1 MTPNPRSHRAGSS
14 PLRALRSSVAS
25 AAKTALFRTGS
36 CAMLRRL
43 APSRR
48 VGILRYHAICGEEG
62 YDYASPSIC
71 ISPDA
76 FKAHVQYL
84 AAHYQV
90 LPLEEVVR
98 RFAEHRSLPGNA
110 IAITFD
116 DGYADNLQA
125 ARVLYAHGLT
135 ATFFLTAGC
144 LAGEAP
150 FWVAEVRHQILHAPN
165 GPLRLET
172 PEGAVALMLDDS
184 PSREIAIRRVT
195 RLIKSHA
202 IEVRD
207 ALLEQLRAAARM
219 SFPTNCMLNW
229 DQVAEMRRLGMSIA
243 AHTLTHPNLPS
254 AGLTHA
260 SEEIAGSKQRLERE
274 LGERVRLF
282 SYPNGGAE
290 RYYTPA
296 IQRLVAEAG
305 FAAATSS
312 RNGFADAD
320 SDLYALERIEVEE
333 RLEDLIFALEVERFA
348 FAPGAA

>member
-1 MTPNPRSHRAGSS
+1 M
-14 PLRALRSSVAS
+14 AS

-36 CAMLRRL
+36 CAVLRRV

-48 VGILRYHAICGEEG
+48 IGILRYHAVCGEEG

-90 LPLEEVVR
+90 LSLEEVVLQLS
-98 RFAEHRSLPGNA
+98 EHRSLPENA
-110 IAITFD
+110 LAITFD

-125 ARVLYAHGLT
+125 ARILHAHGLP
-135 ATFFLTAGC
+135 ATFFLAAGC

-150 FWVAEVRHQILHAPN
+150 FWVAEVRHQLRHAPY
-165 GPLRLET
+165 GLLGLET
-172 PEGAVALMLDDS
+172 PEGRVDLMLGDRL
-184 PSREIAIRRVT
+184 SREIAIRRVT
-195 RLIKSHA
+195 RLIKSHS
-202 IEVRD
+202 IDVRE
-207 ALLEQLRAAARM
+207 ALLEQLRLVAGVP
-219 SFPTNCMLNW
+219 FPTDYMLNW
-229 DQVAEMRRLGMSIA
+229 DEVAEMRRLGMTIA
-243 AHTLTHPNLPS
+243 AHTLTHPNLPN
-254 AGLTHA
+254 AGLTSA
-260 SEEIAGSKQRLERE
+260 FDEIAGSKRRLEQE
-274 LGERVRLF
+274 LGEPIRLF

-296 IQRLVAEAG
+296 IQRLVADAG

-312 RNGFADAD
+312 RNGFADAS

-348 FAPGAA
+348 FAPGN